1 MKKIIILLAVLA
13 VSCTMEEMPGTGDA
27 GTCVTSITVSLPQTK
42 VSVDE
47 TDGKCTWDEGD
58 CIAVWDAS
66 ASRYVEF
73 TLTEGAGKAGAVF
86 SANGIV
92 DLTDGADMVYPSSYA
107 YSIAKDGELV
117 MNVPNVLD
125 HDSDSKVPVV
135 LRGNVS
141 LKGEVP
147 SGTFSHE
154 LGIIRFTLHDV
165 PAYAAGF
172 VLKSESEALAGLF
185 QNGGYVPSHSSKA
198 IKFSFPYKT
207 GYNYSTDNDGDAD
220 PDDAVIY
227 VALPAGT
234 YSGLSVYFID
244 GDGDIIEGTQKKMKS
259 AALAAGDY
267 VIMPVLDLKKSQLR
281 KDYVKVIGVKW
292 AKGNLVRDAQNSW
305 HSVQEGV
312 DDGFQ
317 TGWGLHDEQWKYIN
331 WDGSLNQSGYT
342 DRYTQNNN
350 SYFDVFSWGG
360 IGRQAS
366 YRSGRLVPSTSNYD
380 ISCKVFWGYVNTN
393 LEKCRPENLEQLEGD
408 ACFSS
413 ELASN
418 GNSQYT
424 KDGKTAAIA
433 GDVAYWASKGKY
445 CMPKKGLLSALS
457 HHTTSKASF
466 QYGKYVSGDV
476 TVYGYL
482 YTTPLGDVVRSN
494 EEVTF
499 TDADLESGLFLPF
512 TGRRSNRENGVII
525 NQRSQ
530 AIYRSSTFGDPT
542 NTTHPQCA
550 TSLWF
555 EGSALPQ
562 YGYTHGKATEDD
574 GYSSICTLS
583 NAAGGCIRPVLVDGP
598 ESVPGDVTP
607 LPASSFDVKVGEP
620 LPAWSEG
627 CLDIHAINS
636 GRGECT
642 FFVLPDG
649 TSLCVDAGEIAPS
662 GGEHPRVDAKP
673 DADTRAYKVYS
684 EYIKAYLPKGD
695 TSMDYMLMTHFHND
709 HFGTTNSTYEKTTR
723 DGRYTYPLTGI
734 MALYDEVPFDKI
746 IDRAFD
752 ENSDYKTVVESTGQ
766 DYNPGYGYYEQFI
779 TWARDSK
786 GLVVEKAVNGS
797 LSQLALVNNPSG
809 YPDFKIQI
817 NAVNGWYWNG
827 SESESV
833 DAYSLNRLLGK
844 QPSENG
850 NSISF
855 LLSYGDFDYLTSG
868 DAGAN
873 TRIENNL
880 AKSINR
886 KIEAMKAHHHFAWET
901 MSATS
906 MAIYQPTVV
915 VSQCFYDHQPDMGHQ
930 WMCGDTDYTGTST
943 QAFQTAWGSY
953 SGEKHWFFTNIHPT
967 IASTYPYEVAKMAG
981 MNGHVVI
988 RVAKNAE
995 FYYVY
1000 VLDDTDM
1007 NYNVKSIHGPFTCH
1021 K

>member
-1 MKKIIILLAVLA
+1 
-13 VSCTMEEMPGTGDA
+13 
-27 GTCVTSITVSLPQTK
+27 
-42 VSVDE
+42 
-47 TDGKCTWDEGD
+47 
-58 CIAVWDAS
+58 
-66 ASRYVEF
+66 
-73 TLTEGAGKAGAVF
+73 
-86 SANGIV
+86 
-92 DLTDGADMVYPSSYA
+92 
-107 YSIAKDGELV
+107 
-117 MNVPNVLD
+117 
-125 HDSDSKVPVV
+125 
-135 LRGNVS
+135 
-141 LKGEVP
+141 
-147 SGTFSHE
+147 
-154 LGIIRFTLHDV
+154 
-165 PAYAAGF
+165 
-172 VLKSESEALAGLF
+172 
-185 QNGGYVPSHSSKA
+185 
-198 IKFSFPYKT
+198 
-207 GYNYSTDNDGDAD
+207 
-220 PDDAVIY
+220 
-227 VALPAGT
+227 
-234 YSGLSVYFID
+234 
-244 GDGDIIEGTQKKMKS
+244 
-259 AALAAGDY
+259 
-267 VIMPVLDLKKSQLR
+267 
-281 KDYVKVIGVKW
+281 
-292 AKGNLVRDAQNSW
+292 
-305 HSVQEGV
+305 
-312 DDGFQ
+312 
-317 TGWGLHDEQWKYIN
+317 
-331 WDGSLNQSGYT
+331 
-342 DRYTQNNN
+342 
-350 SYFDVFSWGG
+350 
-360 IGRQAS
+360 
-366 YRSGRLVPSTSNYD
+366 
-380 ISCKVFWGYVNTN
+380 
-393 LEKCRPENLEQLEGD
+393 
-408 ACFSS
+408 
-413 ELASN
+413 
-418 GNSQYT
+418 
-424 KDGKTAAIA
+424 
-433 GDVAYWASKGKY
+433 
-445 CMPKKGLLSALS
+445 MPKKGLLSALS

-482 YTTPLGDVVRSN
+482 YTTPQGNVVRSN

-499 TDADLESGLFLPF
+499 TDADLESGLFLPL
-512 TGRRSNRENGVII
+512 TGRRSNRENGIII
-525 NQRSQ
+525 NQRNQ
-530 AIYRSSTFGDPT
+530 AIYRSSTFGDPI

-562 YGYTHGKATEDD
+562 YGYTHGKGTEDD

-598 ESVPGDVTP
+598 ESVPGDVAT
-607 LPASSFDVKVGEP
+607 LPANSFDVKVGEP

-649 TSLCVDAGEIAPS
+649 TSLCVDAGEIGIS
-662 GGEHPRVDAKP
+662 GGEHPRVDPKP

-684 EYIKAYLPKGD
+684 KYIKAYLPKGD

-723 DGRYTYPLTGI
+723 DGKYTYPLTGI

-752 ENSDYKTVVESTGQ
+752 ENSDYTTDVPATGQ

-779 TWARDSK
+779 TWARGSK

-797 LSQLALVNNPSG
+797 ESQLALVNKPSE

-827 SESESV
+827 SKSV
-833 DAYSLNRLLGK
+833 DAYSLNRLFGK
-844 QPSENG
+844 QPTENG

-873 TRIENNL
+873 TNIENNL

-906 MAIYQPTVV
+906 MAIYLPTVV
-915 VSQCFYDHQPDMGHQ
+915 VSHCFYDHQPDMGHG
-930 WMCGDTDYTGTST
+930 WKTCDDSDIVYADKST
-943 QAFQTAWGSY
+943 QAFQTAWNAY
-953 SGEKHWFFTNIHPT
+953 SGDKHWFFTNIHPT
-967 IASTYPYEVAKMAG
+967 TASTYPYEVAKMASQ
-981 MNGHVVI
+981 NGHVVI
-988 RVAKNAE
+988 RVAKGAE

>member
-1 MKKIIILLAVLA
+1 MKKIITLLAVLA
-13 VSCTMEEMPGTGDA
+13 VSCTVEEMPGTGDA

-125 HDSDSKVPVV
+125 HSSDSKVPVV

-154 LGIIRFTLHDV
+154 LGIIKFTLHDV

-172 VLKSESEALAGLF
+172 VLKSESDALAGLF
-185 QNGGYVPSHSSKA
+185 QDGNYVSSHSSKA

-244 GDGDIIEGTQKKMKS
+244 GDGDIIEGTQKKMKP

-424 KDGKTAAIA
+424 KDGKAAAIA

-482 YTTPLGDVVRSN
+482 YTTPQGDVVRSN

-530 AIYRSSTFGDPT
+530 AIYRSSTFGDPS
-542 NTTHPQCA
+542 NATHPQCA

-684 EYIKAYLPKGD
+684 EYIKAHLPKDD

-709 HFGTTNSTYEKTTR
+709 HFGTTNSTYDKTTR

-779 TWARDSK
+779 IWARGSK

-827 SESESV
+827 SESV

-844 QPSENG
+844 QPGENG

>member
-1 MKKIIILLAVLA
+1 
-13 VSCTMEEMPGTGDA
+13 
-27 GTCVTSITVSLPQTK
+27 
-42 VSVDE
+42 
-47 TDGKCTWDEGD
+47 
-58 CIAVWDAS
+58 
-66 ASRYVEF
+66 
-73 TLTEGAGKAGAVF
+73 
-86 SANGIV
+86 
-92 DLTDGADMVYPSSYA
+92 
-107 YSIAKDGELV
+107 

-185 QNGGYVPSHSSKA
+185 QDGGYVPSHSSNA

-207 GYNYSTDNDGDAD
+207 GYNYSTENDGDAD

-244 GDGDIIEGTQKKMKS
+244 GDGDIIEGTQKKMKP

-292 AKGNLVRDAQNSW
+292 AKGNLVRDAENSW

-380 ISCKVFWGYVNTN
+380 ISCKVFWGYLNTN

-424 KDGKTAAIA
+424 KDGKAAAIA

-445 CMPKKGLLSALS
+445 CMPKKGLLSSLS
-457 HHTTSKASF
+457 HNKTSKASF
-466 QYGKYVSGDV
+466 QYGKYVKGDV
-476 TVYGYL
+476 IVYGYL
-482 YTTPLGDVVRSN
+482 YTTPLGDIVRSN

-530 AIYRSSTFGDPT
+530 AIYRSSTFGDPS
-542 NTTHPQCA
+542 NATHPQCA

-555 EGSALPQ
+555 EGAALPQ
-562 YGYTHGKATEDD
+562 YGYTHGKGTEDD

-598 ESVPGDVTP
+598 ESVLGDVAP
-607 LPASSFDVKVGEP
+607 LPVSSFDVKVGEP

-649 TSLCVDAGEIAPS
+649 TSLCVDAGEIAPA
-662 GGEHPRVDAKP
+662 GGDHPRVDAKP
-673 DADTRAYKVYS
+673 DVATRAYKVYS

-709 HFGTTNSTYEKTTR
+709 HFGTTNAQEDYPMDSR
-723 DGRYTYPLTGI
+723 DGYKYPLTGI

-752 ENSDYKTVVESTGQ
+752 ENSDYVTDVPATGQ
-766 DYNPGYGYYEQFI
+766 DYSDGYGYYGQFV
-779 TWARDSK
+779 TWARAKK

-797 LSQLALVNNPSG
+797 DSQLALVNKPSG

-827 SESESV
+827 SKSV

-844 QPSENG
+844 QPAENG

-915 VSQCFYDHQPDMGHQ
+915 VSQSFYDHQPDMGHQ
-930 WMCGDTDYTGTST
+930 WLCDDVDYTGTST
-943 QAFQTAWGSY
+943 QAFQTAWNAY

-967 IASTYPYEVAKMAG
+967 TASVYPYEVAKMAG

-1000 VLDDTDM
+1000 MLDDTDM

>member
-1 MKKIIILLAVLA
+1 MKKIITLLAVLA

-107 YSIAKDGELV
+107 YSIAKDGEPVL
-117 MNVPNVLD
+117 NVPNVLD
-125 HDSDSKVPVV
+125 HSSDSKVPVV

-141 LKGEVP
+141 MKGDMP

-154 LGIIRFTLHDV
+154 LGIIKFTLHDV

-172 VLKSESEALAGLF
+172 VLKSESDALAGLF
-185 QNGGYVPSHSSKA
+185 QDGNYVSSHSSKA

-244 GDGDIIEGTQKKMKS
+244 GDGDIIEGTQKKMKP

-424 KDGKTAAIA
+424 KDGKAAAIA

-482 YTTPLGDVVRSN
+482 YTTPQGDVVRSN

-530 AIYRSSTFGDPT
+530 AIYRSSTFGDPS
-542 NTTHPQCA
+542 NATHPQCA

-598 ESVPGDVTP
+598 ESVPGDVAP
-607 LPASSFDVKVGEP
+607 LPVSSFDVKVGEP

-649 TSLCVDAGEIAPS
+649 TSLCVDAGEIAPA
-662 GGEHPRVDAKP
+662 GGDHPRVDAKP
-673 DADTRAYKVYS
+673 DVATRAYKVYS

-723 DGRYTYPLTGI
+723 DGYTYPLTGI

-752 ENSDYKTVVESTGQ
+752 KNSDYKTVVESTGQ

-779 TWARDSK
+779 TWARGSK

-797 LSQLALVNNPSG
+797 LSQLALVINPSG

-827 SESESV
+827 SKSV
-833 DAYSLNRLLGK
+833 DAYSFNRQLGI